1 MRKEIEGE
9 ERRGILVLFFLGE
22 KEKERTI
29 FERLNREYLFVMGSN
44 IPFFKDFWILFENN
58 SIIGEI
64 WYNESRID
72 IEIFRNQFLQ
82 S

>member
-29 FERLNREYLFVMGSN
+29 FERLNREYLFVMGPN
-44 IPFFKDFWILFENN
+44 ISLRFSESCLK
-58 SIIGEI
+58 II
-64 WYNESRID
+64 
-72 IEIFRNQFLQ
+72 Q
-82 S
+82 